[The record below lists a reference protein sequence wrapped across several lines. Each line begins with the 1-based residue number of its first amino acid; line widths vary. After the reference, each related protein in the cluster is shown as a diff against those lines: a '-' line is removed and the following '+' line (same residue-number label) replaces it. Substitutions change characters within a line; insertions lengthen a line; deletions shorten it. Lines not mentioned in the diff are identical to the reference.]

1 MFLEAVERRMRI
13 EERIGVIQPGHEAER
28 ETVLW
33 KCVDEGAAEL
43 LVPQRIPE
51 RVNHGARLDATAG
64 NVPQL
69 LQADRVLLRLA
80 VLAQLELLDQ
90 SLGEIAA
97 YTVAEDRHLGVDVHA
112 RFVGRLVLAVLA
124 HAAIAGADTDHP
136 NAIGQH
142 VLTGKTAEEVDALG
156 FHLLRQPTHE
166 LTE

>member
-80 VLAQLELLDQ
+80 VLGQLEFSVQ
-90 SLGEIAA
+90 QHEAA
-97 YTVAEDRHLGVDVHA
+97 
-112 RFVGRLVLAVLA
+112 
-124 HAAIAGADTDHP
+124 AGDSD
-136 NAIGQH
+136 
-142 VLTGKTAEEVDALG
+142 
-156 FHLLRQPTHE
+156 
-166 LTE
+166 